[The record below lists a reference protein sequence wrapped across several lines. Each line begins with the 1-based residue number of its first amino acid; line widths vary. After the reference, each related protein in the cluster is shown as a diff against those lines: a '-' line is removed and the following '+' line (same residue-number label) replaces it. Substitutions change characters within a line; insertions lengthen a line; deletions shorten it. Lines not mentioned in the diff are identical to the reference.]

1 MKILSIKNESVSSV
15 LQILQR
21 SRVEGLS
28 NVNVVK
34 RILARVQKD
43 GDDALYYYA
52 RKFDGLELG
61 DLSVSKE
68 EIACAYKL
76 IDKDLLEAIKFAKA
90 NIVKFHKTTLPT
102 KQKSVE
108 TVPGVKV
115 WREFRPIEKVGL
127 YVPGG
132 KAAYPSTVLML
143 AVPAKLAG
151 CAQVVMCTPAR
162 RDGTCDPAVLVAA
175 DLCGVDKIFKIGG
188 AQAVAA
194 MAYGTSIIPKVY
206 KIVGPGNSYVQAAK
220 MMLYGEVDIDMP
232 AGPSELMMIA
242 DESANPAFVAADFL
256 SQLEHGEDSQAVLLT
271 TSLQFAA
278 MVQKQVLQ
286 QAKKLSRRTIINQSL
301 KNSLIIVCENMAE
314 CIFIANEYAP
324 EHLEIIVSRGGFS
337 TSQIL
342 KKIINVG
349 SVFLG
354 PYAAEPLGDYVTG
367 ANHTLPTSG
376 YAKMFAPL
384 SCESFGKMIQVQ
396 KVSLKGFK
404 KLGNSVRI
412 LANAEGL
419 DAHAETI
426 SVRYREL
433 QLNN

>member
-1 MKILSIKNESVSSV
+1 MPEV
-15 LQILQR
+15 LQFLQR
-21 SRVEGLS
+21 SRVGELS
-28 NVNVVK
+28 NVSVVK
-34 RILARVQKD
+34 RILAKVKSD
-43 GDDALYYYA
+43 GDEALYYYA
-52 RKFDGLELG
+52 RKFDGLKIK
-61 DLSVSKE
+61 DVRVSNE
-68 EIACAYKL
+68 EIAEAYKFV
-76 IDKDLLEAIKFAKA
+76 DKPLLRAIKFAKA
-90 NIVKFHKTTLPT
+90 NIIKFHKTTLPAG
-102 KQKSVE
+102 KKVVE

-151 CAQVVMCTPAR
+151 CDEIVLCTPAR

-175 DLCGVDKIFKIGG
+175 DLCGIDKIFKIGG

-194 MAYGTSIIPKVY
+194 MAFGTRSVPKVY

-232 AGPSELMMIA
+232 AGPSELMIIA
-242 DESANPAFVAADFL
+242 DRTANPAFVAADFL

-271 TSLQFAA
+271 TDLEFANAVKSAVREQRKSLSRGAIIESSLQNSAA
-278 MVQKQVLQ
+278 
-286 QAKKLSRRTIINQSL
+286 
-301 KNSLIIVCENMAE
+301 IVCKNIDE
-314 CIFIANEYAP
+314 CVNIANEYAP
-324 EHLEIIVSRGGFS
+324 EHLEIIVEKDEAK
-337 TSQIL
+337 IL
-342 KKIINVG
+342 QNINNVG

-354 PYAAEPLGDYVTG
+354 PYSAEPLGDYATG

-396 KVSLKGFK
+396 KVSLQGFK
-404 KLGNSVRI
+404 KLSDAVRI
-412 LANAEGL
+412 LADAEGL
-419 DAHAETI
+419 DAHARTVSI
-426 SVRYREL
+426 RC
-433 QLNN
+433 N